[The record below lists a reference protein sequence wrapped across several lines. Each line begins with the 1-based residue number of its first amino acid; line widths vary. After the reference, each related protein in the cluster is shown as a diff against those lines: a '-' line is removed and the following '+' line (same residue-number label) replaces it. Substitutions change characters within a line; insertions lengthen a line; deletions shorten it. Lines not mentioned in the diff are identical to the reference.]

1 MTRLREILDEYAPSL
16 RFVHARD
23 SNAVHIVAPDD
34 PTVPSEAKALAELTT
49 DEALKLALALRP
61 TVCGLEV
68 SVVPGGR
75 GTYIGEFSDADL
87 CGRCHR
93 ILGSTHQHLAFDH
106 PQPGD
111 PV

>member
-1 MTRLREILDEYAPSL
+1 MTRLREILDEYDPPL
-16 RFVHARD
+16 RLVRALD

-34 PTVPSEAKALAELTT
+34 PASPSEAKRLSELTA
-49 DEALKLALALRP
+49 DEALELALALRP
-61 TVCGLEV
+61 TICGLGV
-68 SVVPGGR
+68 SVRPGGR
-75 GTYIGEFSDADL
+75 GTYVGEFPDKDL

-93 ILGSTHQHLAFDH
+93 ILGSEHQHLAFAH